1 MTCDDFS
8 LCSIYLGSNIMLT
21 HHSERSWCTIQ
32 EYDLIFGAL
41 YTGKSKI
48 LHRTVSIYQKDRL
61 FNGHKKNKHKNI
73 KCQSSTQKPN
83 DLATRIQIT
92 TQGSP
97 EGLALPVPPVV
108 PSILL
113 INLESN
119 I

>member
-1 MTCDDFS
+1 MVTKRT
-8 LCSIYLGSNIMLT
+8 NI
-21 HHSERSWCTIQ
+21 
-32 EYDLIFGAL
+32 
-41 YTGKSKI
+41 KI
-48 LHRTVSIYQKDRL
+48 LNVKAL
-61 FNGHKKNKHKNI
+61 HK
-73 KCQSSTQKPN
+73 KPN

-119 I
+119 M